1 MMNPSLLPQDF
12 EDACVDD
19 DACLD
24 SGARAPTHHP
34 YDPGDHSSRNAPPPS
49 TTVPKTLASA
59 TLSLRGSGA
68 SLGAGAIKLL
78 GVAYTGAGAVSRVP
92 AADSELHAPKSSGG
106 FTTPPSICLLPAT
119 AVAHPSFD
127 AIMGEGEQLMS
138 CIGMPRGAQFQAG
151 SRFPRVIT
159 NERSVV
165 VKKSRRLGGHPQP
178 KQLFLSPRAI
188 AGALGTHRSWPTL
201 CCGSAS

>member
-1 MMNPSLLPQDF
+1 MNPSLLPQDF
-12 EDACVDD
+12 EDACVDN
-19 DACLD
+19 DACSD

-34 YDPGDHSSRNAPPPS
+34 YAPGDHSSRNAPPPS
-49 TTVPKTLASA
+49 TTVPKTLASV

-138 CIGMPRGAQFQAG
+138 C
-151 SRFPRVIT
+151 RVVLSSKPVHVFLVSSQT
-159 NERSVV
+159 SEALSS
-165 VKKSRRLGGHPQP
+165 KSRGVLV
-178 KQLFLSPRAI
+178 A
-188 AGALGTHRSWPTL
+188 THSRNS
-201 CCGSAS
+201 CS